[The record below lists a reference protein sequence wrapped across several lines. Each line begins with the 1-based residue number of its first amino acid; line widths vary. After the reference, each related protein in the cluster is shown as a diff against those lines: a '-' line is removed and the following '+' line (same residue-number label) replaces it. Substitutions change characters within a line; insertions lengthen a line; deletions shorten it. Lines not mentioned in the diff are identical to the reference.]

1 MIGKVKKWL
10 GIEGVKLQIQA
21 PDRISVNDQK
31 IVGEVCLASM
41 REEKVTHIAL
51 RLKEQ
56 YQRGRWKDK
65 KISEFILGES
75 LLEGPFHIRPD
86 HPVTIPFELSFEMM
100 LSEMDRLEQKN
111 LALKGIVGAAKWIR
125 GVESVYWIE
134 AEARVKGT
142 VLDAFSKK
150 FIVIS

>member
-21 PDRISVNDQK
+21 PERISQK
-31 IVGEVCLASM
+31 QQSIEGEIVIACM
-41 REEKVTHIAL
+41 RDEKVTHIAL

-56 YQRGRWKDK
+56 YQRGRWKEK
-65 KISEFILGES
+65 KISEFILGET
-75 LLEGPFHIRPD
+75 LIEGPFHVKPD
-86 HPVTIPFELSFEMM
+86 HPVTVSFKLPFELM
-100 LSEMDRLEQKN
+100 LSEMDHLEQKN
-111 LALKGIVGAAKWIR
+111 LALRGMVGAAKWIK

-142 VLDAFSKK
+142 VLDAFVKK
-150 FIVIS
+150 YIKIG